1 MGRKSLAGKFYEE
14 ISGEEDQEKGT
25 WIVFYDFR
33 GRKPNPKF
41 WTNLNR
47 LIALLDDGSMVQY
60 SVFMTKRRRGAIA
73 AVKLAKHYGAEVIV
87 FKGEEA
93 EFLC

>member
-1 MGRKSLAGKFYEE
+1 MGRKSLAQKFYEE
-14 ISGEEDQEKGT
+14 IPNEEDRVNGT

-33 GRKPNPKF
+33 GQKPNPKF

-47 LIALLDDGSMVQY
+47 LIALLDNGSMVQY
-60 SVFMTKRRRGAIA
+60 SVFMTKRRRGAIS
-73 AVKLAKHYGAEVIV
+73 AVKLAKHYGAEVMV

-93 EFLC
+93 ELPI